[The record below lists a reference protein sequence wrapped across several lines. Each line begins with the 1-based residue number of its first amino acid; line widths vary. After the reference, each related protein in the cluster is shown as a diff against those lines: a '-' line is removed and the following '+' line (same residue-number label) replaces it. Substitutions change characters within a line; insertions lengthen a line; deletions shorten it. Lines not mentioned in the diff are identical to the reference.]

1 MSRIH
6 ENLDT
11 GNLRASTSMRRQLE
25 QLRSKAALLTRDD
38 RLLITMYLDN
48 GNSFRQISHLTGV
61 NEVTIARRIEKI
73 IHRLRNEH
81 FDAALKNRAKLTRR
95 QMKVAC
101 DYFLRGVSIRQ
112 LKTKYRMSYHQV
124 YQILKSVRELN
135 RNTNVKVRQY

>member
-25 QLRSKAALLTRDD
+25 QFRSKVALLTRDD

-48 GNSFRQISHLTGV
+48 GNSFRQISRLTGV
-61 NEVTIARRIEKI
+61 NEVTISRRFEKI
-73 IHRLRNEH
+73 MHRLTNEY
-81 FDAALKNRAKLTRR
+81 FDAAVKNRDKLSRR
-95 QMKVAC
+95 QMKIAR

-135 RNTNVKVRQY
+135 RNTSVKVRQY